1 MTASKKLE
9 RLLRK
14 NPEITI
20 EQARKKVGNV
30 SGSTFYKYKN
40 KAAAEAAANSGD
52 DQTTTLTQPTVIKK
66 PKWTV
71 YDREN
76 QPKRSPQQKNELVTL
91 EELDTTRKL
100 VQSMGEEKLTGLIK
114 KLSNN
119 NFRLRI
125 VDGE

>member
-1 MTASKKLE
+1 MTVSKKLE

-40 KAAAEAAANSGD
+40 KAAAEAAANNSG
-52 DQTTTLTQPTVIKK
+52 DQTTTLTQPTVIKQ
-66 PKWTV
+66 PSWTA
-71 YDREN
+71 YGQDA
-76 QPKRSPQQKNELVTL
+76 PKRSTQQKNELVTL
-91 EELDTTRKL
+91 EELDSTRKL

>member
-1 MTASKKLE
+1 MTVSKKLE

-40 KAAAEAAANSGD
+40 RATAEAGGGD
-52 DQTTTLTQPTVIKK
+52 QTTLTQPTVVKQ
-66 PKWTV
+66 PNWTA
-71 YDREN
+71 YGQDA
-76 QPKRSPQQKNELVTL
+76 PKRSPQQKNELVTL
-91 EELDTTRKL
+91 EELDSTRKL

-114 KLSNN
+114 KLTAN
-119 NFRLRI
+119 NFKLRI